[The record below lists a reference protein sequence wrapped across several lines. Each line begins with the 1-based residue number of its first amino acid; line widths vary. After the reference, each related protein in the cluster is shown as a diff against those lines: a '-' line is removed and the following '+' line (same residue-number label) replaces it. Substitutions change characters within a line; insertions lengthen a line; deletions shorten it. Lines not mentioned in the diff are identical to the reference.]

1 MYIEIIVNWII
12 EYLTYFYLI
21 TEMSSDEP
29 TKPIKMQDIESS
41 IRAFDNIA
49 KNRFRQQKSNF
60 KYKIDEFN
68 VYTTLG

>member
-1 MYIEIIVNWII
+1 
-12 EYLTYFYLI
+12 
-21 TEMSSDEP
+21 MSSDEP